1 MNEREEHEAEQA
13 KLTDDINRVRGEVQ
27 RIAEDARSLYFVAV
41 TPAGEI
47 VNLCFF
53 QGYADMKAM
62 QAESREQIHA
72 IINQHTKKLPSQS
85 V

>member
-13 KLTDDINRVRGEVQ
+13 KLTDDINRVRSEVQ
-27 RIAEDARSLYFVAV
+27 RMAGEARSLYMVSV
-41 TPAGEI
+41 SPAGEV

-53 QGYADMKAM
+53 QGYADIRAM
-62 QAESREQIHA
+62 QAEAFDQLRA

>member
-13 KLTDDINRVRGEVQ
+13 KLNSDMDRVRGEVR
-27 RIAEDARSLYFVAV
+27 RIASEARSLYMVAV
-41 TPAGEI
+41 SPAGEL

-53 QGYADMKAM
+53 QGYADIRAM
-62 QAESREQIHA
+62 QVESREQIMA
-72 IINQHTKKLPSQS
+72 MIQQHTKKLPSQA